1 MPDERADYT
10 EEKAEKDILHVV
22 QVREH
27 ACAGDC
33 NGGEQRGE
41 GQHSRT
47 RPKVADGEPAR
58 GEVIG
63 RKRII
68 GRMRDERSYVL
79 DDKWARL
86 VNERRAQFHERN
98 RRDPAERSACEIDSP
113 RVPPNDRY
121 NDEQERDGDSPGRY
135 SGDRSVHFN

>member
-27 ACAGDC
+27 ARACDC
-33 NGGEQRGE
+33 NGDEQCEDGER
-41 GQHSRT
+41 SRA
-47 RPKVADGEPAR
+47 RPKIADGEPAR
-58 GEVIG
+58 GEMIG
-63 RKRII
+63 RERII
-68 GRMRDERSYVL
+68 GRMRDERLYVL
-79 DDKWARL
+79 DDKWAWF
-86 VNERRAQFHERN
+86 VNERRAEFHERN
-98 RRDPAERSACEIDSP
+98 RRDPAENSGCEVDSP

-121 NDEQERDGDSPGRY
+121 NDEQERDGDSPDRY